1 MASGDNQT
9 VDSLAIGD
17 IAANWCFTHKS
28 PFPAGD
34 RGPSLMQTVLER
46 DLWRPKWHCVIQC
59 HEHPCQMASY
69 SIQQPLQGAR
79 VWQTTYREIDCIVV
93 TLCHSGWNLTWE
105 SLPLSRLSRLG
116 RCKSSQIV
124 SVPSRRWNF
133 PLKSPPNFRIKVTT
147 YSQNTVWTCDRQHA
161 SCSYILVKL
170 VNSQFTSKQQW
181 NYAIQVGSRPIAYTQ
196 WQRGLQP
203 GAFTLSPNIAN

>member
-46 DLWRPKWHCVIQC
+46 DLWRPRWHCVIQC

-116 RCKSSQIV
+116 RSKSSQVKSFQFQVATEIFHW
-124 SVPSRRWNF
+124 SRRRI
-133 PLKSPPNFRIKVTT
+133 LGQKSR
-147 YSQNTVWTCDRQHA
+147 
-161 SCSYILVKL
+161 LVVKIQCEL
-170 VNSQFTSKQQW
+170 
-181 NYAIQVGSRPIAYTQ
+181 AIDSMHHVVIY
-196 WQRGLQP
+196 WL
-203 GAFTLSPNIAN
+203 N